1 MTMGLEVIG
10 AGFGRTGTMS
20 LKLALEKLGHGP
32 CYHMIEAMKR
42 PAHDAVWQ
50 SAADGRAVDW
60 DRLFDGFRSAVDWPA
75 AAFWPILIDKYP
87 RARVILTT
95 RDPES
100 WFRSMSST
108 IFQVVHK
115 QPDRNRVDHRRMV
128 RSVIVRNTF
137 ENRTGEKGFVL
148 DVFRRNTARA
158 LAEIRSERLL
168 HYRLGDGWE
177 PLCAFLGVSVP
188 DEPFPHVNDSAAF
201 RHAEGL
207 EAREPLQAGT
217 RRE

>member
-1 MTMGLEVIG
+1 MGLQVIG

-20 LKLALEKLGHGP
+20 LKLALEKLGRGP

-50 SAADGRAVDW
+50 VAADGGPVDW
-60 DRLFDGFRSAVDWPA
+60 DRLFHGFRSAVDWPA
-75 AAFWPILIDKYP
+75 AAFWPVLSDKYP

-108 IFQVVHK
+108 IFPLVLGTPARDK
-115 QPDRNRVDHRRMV
+115 VDHRRMV

-137 ENRTGEKGFVL
+137 EDRTDDRGFVL
-148 DVFRRNTARA
+148 EVFRRNTERV
-158 LAEIRSERLL
+158 LAEIPAGRLL

-177 PLCAFLGVSVP
+177 PLCAFLGAAVP
-188 DEPFPHVNDSAAF
+188 NEPFPHVNDRAAF
-201 RHAEGL
+201 RRAERL
-207 EAREPLQAGT
+207 EAPEPARAGM
-217 RRE
+217 RRA

>member
-1 MTMGLEVIG
+1 MGLEVIG

-32 CYHMIEAMKR
+32 CYHMVEAMKR
-42 PAHDAVWQ
+42 PAHDTVWQ
-50 SAADGRAVDW
+50 VAADGGPVDW
-60 DRLFDGFRSAVDWPA
+60 DRLFGGFRSAVDWPA
-75 AAFWPILIDKYP
+75 AAFWPVLIDKYP

-108 IFQVVHK
+108 IFPVVLSRPARDK
-115 QPDRNRVDHRRMV
+115 VDHRRMV

-148 DVFRRNTARA
+148 DVFRRNTERV
-158 LAEIRSERLL
+158 LREIPAGRLL
-168 HYRLGDGWE
+168 HYRLGDGWK
-177 PLCAFLGVSVP
+177 PLCEFLGAAVP
-188 DEPFPHVNDSAAF
+188 DAPFPHVNDTAAF
-201 RHAEGL
+201 RRAERL
-207 EAREPLQAGT
+207 EGRS
-217 RRE
+217 